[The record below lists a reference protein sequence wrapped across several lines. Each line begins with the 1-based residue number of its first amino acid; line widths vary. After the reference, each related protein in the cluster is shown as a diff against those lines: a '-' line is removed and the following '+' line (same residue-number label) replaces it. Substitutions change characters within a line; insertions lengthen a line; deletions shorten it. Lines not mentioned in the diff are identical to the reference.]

1 MENATNKNTLSD
13 LLGSSSSSSI
23 ESSGN
28 GEKSIFASWEAW
40 LMIILVLAF
49 IGFSIYTYLAK
60 DTGSI
65 SQSIANLFG
74 STPTSAATP
83 APSPPSPP
91 SPVTSA
97 PTPTPTPNQSQS
109 TNLNPSSQMQQQ
121 EQEQYNIADTTLNK
135 ALNNASANTEQ
146 QYSADD
152 SYSSIQQT
160 KSSNKSGWCFIG
172 EDRGFRSCIEVGEA
186 DTCMTGDIFP
196 THEICVNPTLRQ

>member
-13 LLGSSSSSSI
+13 LLGSSSSSI

-28 GEKSIFASWEAW
+28 GEKSIFSSWEAW
-40 LMIILVLAF
+40 LMIVLVLAF

-65 SQSIANLFG
+65 SQYIANLFG
-74 STPTSAATP
+74 SGSTSTPG
-83 APSPPSPP
+83 PSPPDSSTPIP
-91 SPVTSA
+91 NQST

-109 TNLNPSSQMQQQ
+109 ANLSPSSQMQQQ
-121 EQEQYNIADTTLNK
+121 EQEQYNIADTTLNR